1 MNGHTVS
8 SVVIFLCQIID
19 LNYDVC
25 GDLEMKIP
33 PKQILVILPIYFGG
47 FIYLFMPFT
56 IPSAI
61 FFNALLEWSLFLSPT
76 SKSTD
81 AIVEYDV

>member
-1 MNGHTVS
+1 MLMNGHTVS

-33 PKQILVILPIYFGG
+33 PKQILVIYHV
-47 FIYLFMPFT
+47 YLRGIISHQEPAAPF
-56 IPSAI
+56 
-61 FFNALLEWSLFLSPT
+61 FWNL
-76 SKSTD
+76 
-81 AIVEYDV
+81 